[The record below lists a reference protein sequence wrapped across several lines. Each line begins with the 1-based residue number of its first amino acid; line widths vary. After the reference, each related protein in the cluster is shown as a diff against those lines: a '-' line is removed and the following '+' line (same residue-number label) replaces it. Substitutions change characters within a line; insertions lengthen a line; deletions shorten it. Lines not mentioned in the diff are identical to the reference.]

1 MQTIR
6 TFIAIPLT
14 KAIEKPAIRL
24 ITRLQSP
31 DDAIKW
37 VPTDNLHLTLKFLG
51 DVDNVEL
58 PKICDTIRRVCRST
72 EPFTL
77 EFGGTGGFPETQR
90 PRVLYCGIQGETKT
104 LCELVSSLE
113 KQLADLGFKQE
124 PRDYRPH
131 LTLGRTRSSSRR
143 ANDDVVAR
151 LHAENDVDLGAM
163 RVESVQVIASFLDKS
178 GPTYNVID
186 TIDLGDDT

>member
-6 TFIAIPLT
+6 TFIAIPLS

-31 DDAIKW
+31 GDAIKW

-58 PKICDTIRRVCRST
+58 PKICDAIHDVCLSI

-77 EFGGTGGFPETQR
+77 EFGGTGGFPETDR
-90 PRVLYCGIQGETKT
+90 PRVLYCGIQGETET
-104 LCELVSSLE
+104 LCQLVGGLE
-113 KQLADLGFKQE
+113 KRLADLGFKQE

-131 LTLGRTRSSSRR
+131 LTLGRTRSSSSR
-143 ANDDVVAR
+143 ANSEVVAR
-151 LHAENDVDLGAM
+151 LHEEKDVDLGAM
-163 RVESVQVIASFLDKS
+163 TVDSVQVIASFLDKS

-186 TIDLGDDT
+186 TIELGNDE